1 MPARNAVGLAAAL
14 IAALAFLSPGMAS
27 AEDWPSRTVRLIVPY
42 PPGGNADVVG
52 RIVAHALQRALRQ
65 PFVVENKAGA
75 GGLIGAE
82 AVVTAPKDGYTLLLS
97 ANGPILYAPELAPRK
112 PYDWRTAFIPVGTV
126 SLTSLALVVHPSV
139 PAATLAEFLDLARR
153 DGDRLVFAAGGMG
166 TSNHLF
172 SELIQSQLHLNW
184 TTAQYKGTAPAMNDL
199 IGGHVQFSIDQIS
212 ASLPF
217 IRDGRVRALAV
228 SGSRRTPWLPDVP
241 TFAEQGF
248 PNLVG
253 YTFVAV
259 LAPAGTADDTV
270 RKIAGALK
278 SVIADPEVRKQIET
292 LGAEPEAMLLGDFR
306 AYLEKE
312 AEVWLPV
319 VRKASTSQ

>member
-1 MPARNAVGLAAAL
+1 MLLRNAVGFAAAL
-14 IAALAFLSPGMAS
+14 IAALALVSAETAR

-52 RIVAHALQRALRQ
+52 RIVAHALQATLRQ

-82 AVVTAPKDGYTLLLS
+82 AVATAPKDGHTLLVS

-112 PYDWRTAFIPVGTV
+112 PYDWRTAFVPIGTV
-126 SLTSLALVVHPSV
+126 SLTSLALVVHPSL
-139 PAATLAEFLDLARR
+139 PAATLPEFLALARR
-153 DGDRLVFAAGGMG
+153 DGEKLVFAAGGMG

-172 SELIQSQLHLNW
+172 SELIQSQLHLTW
-184 TTAQYKGTAPAMNDL
+184 TTAQYKGTAPAMTDL
-199 IGGHVQFSIDQIS
+199 IGGHVQFGIDQIS

-241 TFAEQGF
+241 TFAEHGF

-259 LAPAGTADDTV
+259 LAPAGTPDDVV
-270 RKIAGALK
+270 RRIAAALK
-278 SVIADPEVRKQIET
+278 SAIADPEVRKQIET
-292 LGAEPEAMLLGDFR
+292 LGAEPDTMLLGDFR

-319 VRKASTSQ
+319 VRRASAPQ

>member
-1 MPARNAVGLAAAL
+1 
-14 IAALAFLSPGMAS
+14 
-27 AEDWPSRTVRLIVPY
+27 
-42 PPGGNADVVG
+42 
-52 RIVAHALQRALRQ
+52 
-65 PFVVENKAGA
+65 
-75 GGLIGAE
+75 
-82 AVVTAPKDGYTLLLS
+82 
-97 ANGPILYAPELAPRK
+97 
-112 PYDWRTAFIPVGTV
+112 
-126 SLTSLALVVHPSV
+126 
-139 PAATLAEFLDLARR
+139 
-153 DGDRLVFAAGGMG
+153 
-166 TSNHLF
+166 
-172 SELIQSQLHLNW
+172 
-184 TTAQYKGTAPAMNDL
+184 
-199 IGGHVQFSIDQIS
+199 
-212 ASLPF
+212 F

-228 SGSRRTPWLPDVP
+228 SGNKRTPWLPDVP

-270 RKIAGALK
+270 RKIAGALR

-319 VRKASTSQ
+319 VRKASTPQ

>member
-1 MPARNAVGLAAAL
+1 
-14 IAALAFLSPGMAS
+14 
-27 AEDWPSRTVRLIVPY
+27 
-42 PPGGNADVVG
+42 
-52 RIVAHALQRALRQ
+52 
-65 PFVVENKAGA
+65 
-75 GGLIGAE
+75 
-82 AVVTAPKDGYTLLLS
+82 
-97 ANGPILYAPELAPRK
+97 
-112 PYDWRTAFIPVGTV
+112 
-126 SLTSLALVVHPSV
+126 
-139 PAATLAEFLDLARR
+139 
-153 DGDRLVFAAGGMG
+153 
-166 TSNHLF
+166 
-172 SELIQSQLHLNW
+172 
-184 TTAQYKGTAPAMNDL
+184 MNDL
-199 IGGHVQFSIDQIS
+199 IGGHVQFGIDQIS

-228 SGSRRTPWLPDVP
+228 SGSKRTPWLPDVP

-248 PNLVG
+248 ANLVG

-319 VRKASTSQ
+319 VRRASNPQ

>member
-1 MPARNAVGLAAAL
+1 MPGRDAVGLAAAL
-14 IAALAFLSPGMAS
+14 IAALALVSPGTAR
-27 AEDWPSRTVRLIVPY
+27 AEDWPSRPVRMIVPY

-52 RIVAHALQRALRQ
+52 RIVAHALQAVLRQ

-82 AVVTAPKDGYTLLLS
+82 AVATAPKDGHTLLLS

-112 PYDWRTAFIPVGTV
+112 PYDWRTAFVPVGTV
-126 SLTSLALVVHPSV
+126 SLTSLALVVHPSL
-139 PAATLAEFLDLARR
+139 PATTLAEFLDLARR
-153 DGDRLVFAAGGMG
+153 DGDKLVFAAGGMG

-199 IGGHVQFSIDQIS
+199 IGGHVQFGIDQIS

-241 TFAEQGF
+241 TFVEQGF
-248 PNLVG
+248 PDLVG

-259 LAPAGTADDTV
+259 LAPSGTPDDTV
-270 RKIAGALK
+270 RRIAAALK
-278 SVIADPEVRKQIET
+278 SVIADPEVRKQIEA

-306 AYLEKE
+306 AYLDKE

-319 VRKASTSQ
+319 VRRASTPQ